1 VNYRDVSGNPV
12 ARVERDMAAVV
23 DKPYDRIRVEHVT
36 EHRRLFRRVA
46 LDLGSSAAA
55 RLPTDERVARFRIGA
70 DPQLAA
76 LYYQFGRYL
85 LISSS
90 RPGTEPAN
98 LQGIWNEDPNPSW
111 DSKYTVN
118 INLPMNY
125 WPADVGNLPE
135 TFEPLLKLVQEVA
148 EAGRPVARKHWGA
161 RGWVLHQNT
170 DLWRATAPM
179 DGPSWGAWPVGGL
192 AGGRSL
198 ARHAVVGP
206 LPVLR
211 RRAVPAGRLFHHER
225 IGGVPA

>member
-1 VNYRDVSGNPV
+1 MDGSPPDGLMLAGKSSDYLGIEGKLTYQARVKAIADGGATTVDYRTLHVTNADAVTLVVAAATNFVNYRDVSGNPV

-111 DSKYTVN
+111 GPTC
-118 INLPMNY
+118 
-125 WPADVGNLPE
+125 
-135 TFEPLLKLVQEVA
+135 
-148 EAGRPVARKHWGA
+148 
-161 RGWVLHQNT
+161 RGSGT
-170 DLWRATAPM
+170 RTPIPRGTA
-179 DGPSWGAWPVGGL
+179 ST
-192 AGGRSL
+192 R
-198 ARHAVVGP
+198 
-206 LPVLR
+206 
-211 RRAVPAGRLFHHER
+211 
-225 IGGVPA
+225 